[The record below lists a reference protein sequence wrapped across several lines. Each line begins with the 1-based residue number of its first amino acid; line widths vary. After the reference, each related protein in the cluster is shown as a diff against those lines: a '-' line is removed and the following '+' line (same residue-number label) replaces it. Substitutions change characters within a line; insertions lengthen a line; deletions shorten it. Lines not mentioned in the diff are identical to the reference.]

1 MGSVISKKKEPEPE
15 KPKITEQDKE
25 ILVSRG
31 HGFHVRCSCGE
42 NHATNGH
49 ERCRRQ
55 QSNEMSS
62 WTRSHVC

>member
-31 HGFHVRCSCGE
+31 GFHVRCSCGE
-42 NHATNGH
+42 NHA
-49 ERCRRQ
+49 
-55 QSNEMSS
+55 NEMSS